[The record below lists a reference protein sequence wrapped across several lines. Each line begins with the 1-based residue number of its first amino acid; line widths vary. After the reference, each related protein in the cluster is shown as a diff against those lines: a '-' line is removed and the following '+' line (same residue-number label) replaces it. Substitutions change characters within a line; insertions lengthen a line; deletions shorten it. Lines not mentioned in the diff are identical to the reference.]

1 MTLNLA
7 PFGRW
12 TLRDKTA
19 QRRLALR
26 SAGEDIDMDVP
37 WQYDEATQVGTD
49 YGDQNEVRS
58 YDERMQKLRNTEA
71 EAKDIERAL
80 SLTPESTVWE
90 IGTGTGQCAIA
101 LSGAV
106 KHVYATDVSLAM
118 LEYARN
124 EARRRGITN
133 VTFAEG
139 GFLSGFRPAHQVDG
153 IISQLA
159 LHHLPDFWKS
169 RAVVSVAN
177 SLRSGARL
185 YLRDV
190 VFPST
195 TSDYDALFQAVIEGV
210 QAHAGEEVAQKTVQH
225 IKTEFSTLDWI
236 LEGMITRSG
245 MRIIEKD
252 DKGFISVYV
261 CEK

>member
-1 MTLNLA
+1 MN
-7 PFGRW
+7 
-12 TLRDKTA
+12 
-19 QRRLALR
+19 
-26 SAGEDIDMDVP
+26 VP

-49 YGDQNEVRS
+49 YGDQSEVS
-58 YDERMQKLRNTEA
+58 AYDERMQQLRNTEA

-80 SLTPESTVWE
+80 CLTPESTVWE

-101 LSGAV
+101 LSRVV

-118 LEYARN
+118 LEYARSK
-124 EARRRGITN
+124 AKRQGIAN

-139 GFLSGFRPAHQVDG
+139 GFLSGFRPAHPVDG
-153 IISQLA
+153 IVSQLA

-169 RAVVSVAN
+169 RAVVAAAN

-190 VFPST
+190 VFQST
-195 TSDYDALFQAVIEGV
+195 TSDYDAFFQAVIEGV
-210 QAHAGEEVAQKTVQH
+210 RAHAGEEVARQTVQH

-236 LEGMITRSG
+236 LEGLITRAG
-245 MRIIEKD
+245 LKIVEKQGD
-252 DKGFISVYV
+252 GFVSAYV

>member
-1 MTLNLA
+1 MN
-7 PFGRW
+7 
-12 TLRDKTA
+12 
-19 QRRLALR
+19 
-26 SAGEDIDMDVP
+26 VP

-49 YGDQNEVRS
+49 YGDQSEVS
-58 YDERMQKLRNTEA
+58 AYDERMQQLRNTEA

-80 SLTPESTVWE
+80 RLAPESTVWE

-101 LSGAV
+101 LSRAV

-118 LEYARN
+118 LEYARSK
-124 EARRRGITN
+124 ARRQGIAN

-139 GFLSGFRPAHQVDG
+139 GFLSGFRPAHPVDG
-153 IISQLA
+153 IVSQLA

-169 RAVVSVAN
+169 RAVVAAAN
-177 SLRSGARL
+177 RLRSGARL

-190 VFPST
+190 VFLST
-195 TSDYDALFQAVIEGV
+195 TSDYDAFFQAVIEGMR
-210 QAHAGEEVAQKTVQH
+210 AHAGEEVAQQTVQH

-236 LEGMITRSG
+236 LEGLITRAG
-245 MRIIEKD
+245 LKIVEKQGD
-252 DKGFISVYV
+252 GFVSAYV

>member
-1 MTLNLA
+1 MN
-7 PFGRW
+7 
-12 TLRDKTA
+12 
-19 QRRLALR
+19 
-26 SAGEDIDMDVP
+26 VP

-49 YGDQNEVRS
+49 YGDQSEVS
-58 YDERMQKLRNTEA
+58 AYDERMQRLRNTEA

-80 SLTPESTVWE
+80 CLTPESTVWE

-101 LSGAV
+101 LSRAV

-118 LEYARN
+118 LEYARSK
-124 EARRRGITN
+124 AKRQGIAN

-139 GFLSGFRPAHQVDG
+139 GFLSGFRPAHPVDG
-153 IISQLA
+153 IVSQLA

-169 RAVVSVAN
+169 RAVVAAAN

-190 VFPST
+190 VFQST
-195 TSDYDALFQAVIEGV
+195 TSDYDAFFQAVIEGV
-210 QAHAGEEVAQKTVQH
+210 RAHAGEEVARQTVQH
-225 IKTEFSTLDWI
+225 IKTESSTLDWI
-236 LEGMITRSG
+236 LEGLITRAG
-245 MRIIEKD
+245 LKIVEKQGD
-252 DKGFISVYV
+252 GFVSAYV

>member
-1 MTLNLA
+1 MN
-7 PFGRW
+7 
-12 TLRDKTA
+12 
-19 QRRLALR
+19 
-26 SAGEDIDMDVP
+26 VP
-37 WQYDEATQVGTD
+37 WQYDEATQGGTD
-49 YGDQNEVRS
+49 YGDQSEVS
-58 YDERMQKLRNTEA
+58 AYDERMQQLRNTEA

-80 SLTPESTVWE
+80 CLTPESTVWE

-101 LSGAV
+101 LSRVV

-118 LEYARN
+118 LEYARSK
-124 EARRRGITN
+124 AKRQGIAN

-139 GFLSGFRPAHQVDG
+139 GFLSGFRPAHPVDG
-153 IISQLA
+153 IVSQLA

-169 RAVVSVAN
+169 RAVVAAAN

-190 VFPST
+190 VFQST
-195 TSDYDALFQAVIEGV
+195 TSDYDAFFQAVIEGV
-210 QAHAGEEVAQKTVQH
+210 RAHAGEEVARQTVQH

-236 LEGMITRSG
+236 LEGLITRAG
-245 MRIIEKD
+245 LKIVEKQGD
-252 DKGFISVYV
+252 GFVSAYV